1 MKVIR
6 RTHRNDEVKKLQ
18 HKLIELGYGNI
29 SESGY
34 FGEQTEACVRLFQH
48 KNGLI
53 ADGIVGEST
62 YAALFGRFETSI
74 QNLLSVNAMS
84 LQDWLK
90 FRPLSRSTLSRA
102 GATPITQLK
111 TSVKGKAFLFG
122 TEWQFNESNKLYW
135 PGGASGV
142 TLGPGYDMKER
153 SAGQII
159 VDMKTIGLTASV
171 AEKISKASGL
181 IGSNAQNFARDNKKL
196 VELGLEVEQ
205 NLLKILLPQYEL
217 IVKKNVTVALL
228 QEEFD
233 ALVSLAYN
241 PGKKIQGV
249 TKQINNGNIANAI
262 ADWKTRNKSGGEIMA
277 GLTTRRKKET
287 TLYVSHDYGK
297 LPPWLVG

>member
-90 FRPLSRSTLSRA
+90 FRPASRSTLSRA
-102 GATPITQLK
+102 GTEAVAQMK
-111 TSVKGKAFLFG
+111 TSVKGKAFIYDKEALRG
-122 TEWQFNESNKLYW
+122 KSDKLHW
-135 PGGASGV
+135 PEGASGV
-142 TLGPGYDMKER
+142 TLGPGYDMKTR
-153 SAGQII
+153 SAAQII
-159 VDMKTIGLTASV
+159 SDMTAIGISPPV
-171 AEKISKASGL
+171 AGKISKAAGL
-181 IGSNAQNFARDNKKL
+181 TGANAQKFVADNASL
-196 VELGLEVEQ
+196 VQLSIKMEQ
-205 NLLKILLPQYEL
+205 TLLKRLIPYYET
-217 IVKKNVTVALL
+217 IVRRNVHVALL

-233 ALVSLAYN
+233 ALVSLTYN
-241 PGKKIQGV
+241 PGWSIYRL
-249 TKQINNGNIANAI
+249 TKHIDSGNLATAM
-262 ADWKTRNKSGGEIMA
+262 ADWKRRNTSDGKVMS
-277 GLTTRRKKET
+277 GLTVRRKKEM
-287 TLYVSHDYGK
+287 TLYMSHDYGK